1 MMDANLPR
9 QHEILDFWFGVP
21 GSVEYG
27 QARNVWFR
35 KDDAFDALVRA
46 QFGGAVEAAIAGGFG
61 DWTAPRGELARVILL
76 DQFTRNIYRGSPR
89 AFAGDARALATA
101 QDAVSRGDDR
111 ELIPVERWFLYMP
124 FQHAESGEAQAR
136 SVELCTRLR
145 DDGLAAPLEWA
156 QRHAEIVRRFGRFPH
171 RNTILG
177 RESTPEEIAFLSLP
191 GSGF

>member
-1 MMDANLPR
+1 MIDANLPR

-27 QARNVWFR
+27 QARDVWFR

-124 FQHAESGEAQAR
+124 FQHAESVEAQAH
-136 SVELCTRLR
+136 SVELFTRLR

-177 RESTPEEIAFLSLP
+177 RESTPEETAFLSLP